1 MTLKPSELTIIY
13 KTARQV
19 LYFGI
24 LCAAI
29 FFLHFL
35 AKTYGADTFEEDSV
49 VENMQFGMLL
59 FTAGIFGLEAWKSPK
74 YRLVLLSLASCCLL
88 ASCREMDYYFDK
100 HLPIISWRIG
110 FIFPIIALTLMIRKG
125 KAVLQPLFR
134 FLESPAFYMMC
145 SVMVM
150 LVPIAQCIGHRPFV
164 IHVLGT
170 YKMAEIKQLF
180 EEGAEFIGYTQLI
193 LASVECYFDLLRK
206 K

>member
-1 MTLKPSELTIIY
+1 
-13 KTARQV
+13 
-19 LYFGI
+19 
-24 LCAAI
+24 
-29 FFLHFL
+29 
-35 AKTYGADTFEEDSV
+35 
-49 VENMQFGMLL
+49 
-59 FTAGIFGLEAWKSPK
+59 
-74 YRLVLLSLASCCLL
+74 
-88 ASCREMDYYFDK
+88 
-100 HLPIISWRIG
+100 
-110 FIFPIIALTLMIRKG
+110 
-125 KAVLQPLFR
+125 
-134 FLESPAFYMMC
+134 MC